1 MKDGRG
7 RLTSNA
13 LVSYVRT
20 KNPENLHLLWAPLK
34 QQINHGKDPESF
46 LKNPRNQVG
55 IEVCQIIM
63 GQAKK
68 ATSDKMAVYKAA
80 LELGCQTDS
89 VGIWRKF
96 LLALSSPKRAIK
108 KFQKNKA
115 NLPACKK
122 IEIVSLSNTTTVIRL
137 HWLEDIQLSSDFCL
151 FAKGTFQAV
160 PAMFYLP
167 PARLWERV
175 CFFEGGPY
183 CEYEMWWDGK
193 SSRKSRH
200 LGTSLNNEP
209 LQWSQKQE
217 TKDKERPNTQNKGRN
232 SMKRDGKP
240 QPQRPITKKQQG
252 AIQHPGKI
260 ARQMDELFTRIQA
273 TASLMLTNINADHPY
288 FRHLTAIEGM
298 AQKGANLKK
307 QLVLSPNPDK
317 AKHEASQR
325 KTSTKMRWPTDIL
338 KGAECVLLADDEDMI
353 LNIGQQMLK
362 AIGYRVLTAKT
373 GLEAIEI
380 YKKNKNSIAL
390 VILGLMM
397 PDQDSCMKVYKTI
410 RELNPGVGILISSGY
425 TIDRDARQILEH
437 GRNGFIQR
445 PFSIKQLSEKM
456 RAILDN

>member
-20 KNPENLHLLWAPLK
+20 KNPENLHLLWEPL
-34 QQINHGKDPESF
+34 QQQLNHGKDPESF
-46 LKNPRNQVG
+46 LNNPRNRVG

-89 VGIWRKF
+89 AGIWRRF
-96 LLALSSPKRAIK
+96 LLAFSSPKRAIK
-108 KFQKNKA
+108 KFRKNKA
-115 NLPACKK
+115 NLPACEK
-122 IEIVSLSNTTTVIRL
+122 IEVVSLSNTSTVIRL
-137 HWLEDIQLSSDFCL
+137 HWLGDIRLSSDFCL

-160 PAMFYLP
+160 PAMFHLP

-183 CEYEMWWDGK
+183 CEYEMWWDEK

-200 LGTSLNNEP
+200 LGTNLNNEP
-209 LQWSQKQE
+209 LQKAQKQE
-217 TKDKERPNTQNKGRN
+217 TKDKEKPNTQNQGRN
-232 SMKRDGKP
+232 RMKQDGKA
-240 QPQRPITKKQQG
+240 QPQSQTTKKQQR
-252 AIQHPGKI
+252 AIPNRGKI
-260 ARQMDELFTRIQA
+260 TLQIDELFTRIQA

-288 FRHLTAIEGM
+288 FQHLTEIERM

-325 KTSTKMRWPTDIL
+325 EASKKMRWPTDVL
-338 KGAECVLLADDEDMI
+338 KGTEWVLLADGEDML
-353 LNIGQQMLK
+353 LNLGQQMLK

-380 YKKNKNSIAL
+380 YKKNKTIAL

-397 PDQDSCMKVYKTI
+397 DDQDSSMKVYKTI
-410 RELNPGVGILISSGY
+410 RKLNPGVGFLISSGY
-425 TIDRDARQILEH
+425 TIDYDTRQILAHE
-437 GRNGFIQR
+437 RNGFIQR